1 MMKNRELIPGC
12 CWFKSGLRDSFK
24 MDKDLVL
31 TNKEGSLL
39 KENYNNNLISGK
51 QLRKE
56 LFGES

>member
-1 MMKNRELIPGC
+1 
-12 CWFKSGLRDSFK
+12 